1 MAETPASSAA
11 DGDAIGVARMDAPP
25 DGALPGYD
33 DDVARASVI
42 AADAFMHMRNDE
54 VDLGTG
60 AQDFAEEESLSVSKF
75 LDALQ
80 PLAALNGVRL
90 PDANTDLV
98 KEQIADELREFMTAQ
113 REYAAEKKRDMLSG
127 KTAMVEMGIED
138 YEPSDAYKRCERS
151 IFKYAFMGAQLPTG
165 INLPCYAE
173 QIAEILYPE
182 VIEQKKRQLDADS
195 ARRKEKQGNRAKI
208 AAETPETKSATMA
221 LPKGKTPS
229 VVEVKIRGQNYRQL
243 ALQSRK
249 ATVKPKE
256 AAQLEALLPE
266 DSNVRDQL
274 ILEDKQLQVAIRNL
288 KMHQYAVRKLEREIA
303 ALEKERGNLVEMQ
316 TKQIHG
322 TQARLKRFSK
332 VKKDLQEG
340 LSEREEQRRLKEEAA
355 AREAE
360 EKAAAKRAWRE
371 RGAALKQQVDEWLM
385 LSSKA
390 APELL
395 SKGFPLSA
403 SRHRRCR
410 FPGRS
415 RASLSV

>member
-11 DGDAIGVARMDAPP
+11 DGDAGNPALEVARMDAPP

-42 AADAFMHMRNDE
+42 AADAFMHMGHGE
-54 VDLGTG
+54 VDLGTDLSR
-60 AQDFAEEESLSVSKF
+60 QDFAEEESLSVSKF

-80 PLAALNGVRL
+80 P
-90 PDANTDLV
+90 
-98 KEQIADELREFMTAQ
+98 IADELREFMTAQ

-371 RGAALKQQVDEWLM
+371 RGAALKQQVDEWRARGAPREGAHEE
-385 LSSKA
+385 SSEERA
-390 APELL
+390 
-395 SKGFPLSA
+395 
-403 SRHRRCR
+403 RRR
-410 FPGRS
+410 EKLV
-415 RASLSV
+415 AK